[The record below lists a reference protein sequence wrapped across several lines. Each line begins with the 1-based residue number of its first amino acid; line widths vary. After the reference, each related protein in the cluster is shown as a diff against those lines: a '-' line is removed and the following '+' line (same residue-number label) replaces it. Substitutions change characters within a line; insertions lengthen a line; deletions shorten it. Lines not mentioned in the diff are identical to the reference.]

1 MDRDKIQQLIDERGI
16 KSVEELQALINEVSA
31 QQNALGRPEF
41 LGLSPNQMQWMLYE
55 PFEPESPFGFKVASD
70 ETLNEVPFL
79 RICEAML
86 KHTVLQQ
93 SPFKLTESTGSLP
106 VKVVKAVYE
115 TGGYRDPHIERGI
128 AKLYKETDCELL
140 HVAKLILEM
149 AGITRKAKGKWHLTK
164 AGEKITRPEQRNQ
177 LFRLIFKTFFQKYN
191 WSYLD
196 AYRGLSHHF
205 PQSGATFSL
214 SILSQFGAEAR
225 PADFYA
231 TCYIRAFPAFLT
243 EEKMH
248 DDFPFEMS
256 DNLHSSYYIRF
267 FYRFAY
273 WFGLAEEIQ
282 PARYLPAKTPAVVQK
297 SEILDHLFRFPK
309 LEVYNQQ

>member
-1 MDRDKIQQLIDERGI
+1 MDRDKIQQLINERGI

-41 LGLSPNQMQWMLYE
+41 LGLSLNQMRWMLYE

-115 TGGYRDPHIERGI
+115 TGGYRDPNIEEGI
-128 AKLYKETDCELL
+128 
-140 HVAKLILEM
+140 
-149 AGITRKAKGKWHLTK
+149 
-164 AGEKITRPEQRNQ
+164 
-177 LFRLIFKTFFQKYN
+177 
-191 WSYLD
+191 
-196 AYRGLSHHF
+196 
-205 PQSGATFSL
+205 
-214 SILSQFGAEAR
+214 
-225 PADFYA
+225 
-231 TCYIRAFPAFLT
+231 
-243 EEKMH
+243 
-248 DDFPFEMS
+248 
-256 DNLHSSYYIRF
+256 
-267 FYRFAY
+267 AY

-297 SEILDHLFRFPK
+297 SEILDDLFRFPK
-309 LEVYNQQ
+309 LEA